1 MRYIDP
7 AFDVSGERSHKA
19 AMNDHRVLQEFFNY
33 CRVEKGLSA
42 NTLEAYQNDLR
53 RLAEFARARE
63 KELLTLDRADLLELL
78 KQMKDEGLNE
88 RSITRFISAVRGL
101 YKFLSREQLIRKD
114 PAEHLEA
121 RKAWQ
126 TLPVFLS
133 LEQVNQ
139 LLSQPDIETEIGLR
153 DRAMLELMYA
163 TGLRVSELVTLKL
176 ADLEWEAGYLNCF
189 GKGSKQRRVPIGRS
203 ALDWL
208 TRYMPVRMR
217 LLNGA
222 SAHLLFVEK
231 GGRQVTRQ
239 KFWKIV
245 TDYARMA
252 GLPNVTPHT
261 LRHSFA
267 TVLLEHGADLRS
279 VQLMLGHADIST
291 TQIYTH
297 VTNERLRKSYRKFHP
312 RA

>member
-1 MRYIDP
+1 MPDNRL
-7 AFDVSGERSHKA
+7 
-19 AMNDHRVLQEFFNY
+19 LQEFFNY
-33 CRVEKGLSA
+33 CRVERGLSA
-42 NTLEAYQNDLR
+42 NTLEAYQNDLHK
-53 RLAEFARARE
+53 LAEFALKHE
-63 KELLTLDRADLLELL
+63 KELLTMDRADLVALL
-78 KQMKDEGLNE
+78 KQMKDSGLNE
-88 RSITRFISAVRGL
+88 RSITRFISAVRGF
-101 YKFLSREQLIRKD
+101 YKYLLREGLIKKD
-114 PAEHLEA
+114 PAELLET

-133 LEQVNQ
+133 LQQVES
-139 LLSQPDIETEIGLR
+139 LLAQPDIETQIGLR

-163 TGLRVSELVTLKL
+163 TGLRVSELVGLKL
-176 ADLEWEAGYLNCF
+176 ADIEWDKGYLSCF
-189 GKGSKQRRVPIGRS
+189 GKGSKQRRVPVGRS

-217 LLNGA
+217 LLGEA

-231 GGRQVTRQ
+231 GGRPVTRQ

-245 TDYARMA
+245 TDYGRMA
-252 GLPNVTPHT
+252 QIAHVTPHT

-279 VQLMLGHADIST
+279 VQLMLGHADVST

-297 VTNERLRKSYRKFHP
+297 VTDERLRKSYKKFHP
-312 RA
+312 RG